1 MGGSTGT
8 TAGLTTGVGTG
19 VSSLGGH
26 LICPNEGNSQGTDR
40 AEEGRGGS
48 SSFRLLGKSLGS
60 TNSCGMSVEISTDSM
75 RPGSC
80 VSGEI
85 FISVSATSSE
95 VGVVGNSICSTGIVV
110 SRFRVGVDGADD
122 STAMSMG
129 STVVSKGMASTGGAV
144 ITSSVNGIAGASTGM
159 AMSSLGGAVVTVS
172 VIVGGSGEQSTVEG
186 DNTTGTGSEGRG
198 MTAGSVKVNGDA
210 VIGKDSAGGPGGTES
225 VSVDIA
231 TCS

>member
-1 MGGSTGT
+1 MGGSTGA
-8 TAGLTTGVGTG
+8 TAGLTTGVGAG

-26 LICPNEGNSQGTDR
+26 LICLSEGNSQGTDR

-48 SSFRLLGKSLGS
+48 SSFRLGS
-60 TNSCGMSVEISTDSM
+60 TNACGMSVEISTDSM